1 MCLCFSSLCVIKLK
15 RRTVRHVDLIE
26 MNPSCAR
33 PSYYATAWNG
43 IDFGIVFWLPSDV
56 NLRGHFAAFSISIL
70 TRSTR
75 SADSTLT
82 EGIALAAD
90 VRTYE
95 LVRQHLVL
103 TATLVAAFSTPT
115 TLHCLS

>member
-33 PSYYATAWNG
+33 PFYYATAWNG

-103 TATLVAAFSTPT
+103 IATLVAAFSTPT